1 MCGNNYTGTISNC
14 YNTGSVSG
22 IGTAGGVSGY
32 NYTGSITN
40 CYNTGNVSGSSG
52 FVGGVSGYNS
62 KGTIINSYNAGSVS
76 GLEYVGGVSGYN
88 DGGTI
93 TNCYNTGS
101 SVSGSGYVG
110 GVNGWNKGI
119 ITNCYNTGSV
129 SGTGVNVGGV
139 IGRNESNASIT
150 NCYYGSTIYTGNAI
164 GANDGTTEKVEG
176 KTTEQFKTGEVAYLL
191 QNGQSEEIWGQTIGT
206 DTYPVLHGPKV
217 YKSITYMGCNDSSE
231 IASVSYS
238 NEKKDVFGKHNFEDG
253 ICRYCGEKLAA
264 TVTKGDETISCV
276 SLPEAI
282 SYAENMP
289 DSVVTVMEDTNT
301 ALDINNPDS
310 DFTIDINGHK
320 TDDIDVKNGKI
331 TIIDSKTGGDVKGH
345 LDIKKDSTV
354 TIGNVKISGT
364 IHTMGQLILNGGD
377 INKIILAD
385 ETIKLYFNNSDI
397 KINDGIYLY
406 GIYGEKIIINAEPHN
421 VIPIVLDGIGV
432 QQGAA
437 YAVAGDGIA
446 LKSDWFNASSD
457 DSIIDLSTSI
467 EDNKLRI
474 GALLNDKVYAELDE
488 NKNIIYSGS
497 ELKPSVKVYYNWDN
511 MFLPVKLQLRK

>member
-1 MCGNNYTGTISNC
+1 M
-14 YNTGSVSG
+14 SG
-22 IGTAGGVSGY
+22 I
-32 NYTGSITN
+32 NYTGSITD
-40 CYNTGNVSGSSG
+40 CYNIGSVSGSEG
-52 FVGGVSGYNS
+52 NVGGVNGYNDG
-62 KGTIINSYNAGSVS
+62 GTITNSYNAGSVS
-76 GLEYVGGVSGYN
+76 GTERYVGGVSGYN

-110 GVNGWNKGI
+110 GVNGRNQGT
-119 ITNCYNTGSV
+119 ITNCYNTSSV
-129 SGTGVNVGGV
+129 SGKERYVGGV
-139 IGRNESNASIT
+139 IGRNESNATIT
-150 NCYYGSTIYTGNAI
+150 NCYYDSAIYTGNAI

-176 KTTEQFKTGEVAYLL
+176 KTIEQFKTGEVAYLL

-345 LDIKKDSTV
+345 LDIKLSL
-354 TIGNVKISGT
+354 
-364 IHTMGQLILNGGD
+364 IHI
-377 INKIILAD
+377 
-385 ETIKLYFNNSDI
+385 
-397 KINDGIYLY
+397 
-406 GIYGEKIIINAEPHN
+406 
-421 VIPIVLDGIGV
+421 
-432 QQGAA
+432 
-437 YAVAGDGIA
+437 
-446 LKSDWFNASSD
+446 
-457 DSIIDLSTSI
+457 
-467 EDNKLRI
+467 
-474 GALLNDKVYAELDE
+474 
-488 NKNIIYSGS
+488 
-497 ELKPSVKVYYNWDN
+497 
-511 MFLPVKLQLRK
+511 

>member
-1 MCGNNYTGTISNC
+1 MNGYNDGGTI
-14 YNTGSVSG
+14 T
-22 IGTAGGVSGY
+22 
-32 NYTGSITN
+32 
-40 CYNTGNVSGSSG
+40 
-52 FVGGVSGYNS
+52 
-62 KGTIINSYNAGSVS
+62 NSYNAGSVS
-76 GLEYVGGVSGYN
+76 GTERYVGGVSGYN

-93 TNCYNTGS
+93 TNCYNVGS
-101 SVSGSGYVG
+101 VGGSGYVG
-110 GVNGWNKGI
+110 GVNGWNIGI

-406 GIYGEKIIINAEPHN
+406 GIYGEK
-421 VIPIVLDGIGV
+421 
-432 QQGAA
+432 
-437 YAVAGDGIA
+437 
-446 LKSDWFNASSD
+446 
-457 DSIIDLSTSI
+457 
-467 EDNKLRI
+467 
-474 GALLNDKVYAELDE
+474 
-488 NKNIIYSGS
+488 
-497 ELKPSVKVYYNWDN
+497 
-511 MFLPVKLQLRK
+511 